1 VLTEFIQDEGLR
13 LQDAMATLAQ
23 AEANGQWNPNN
34 NAQTLWVNFKT
45 RICDKARE
53 RAKIVVP
60 KIVKDMDELKNK
72 IDLIAAD
79 PNLSEEERKLSGVVL
94 QEKLTKLEQR
104 RHRSARLTA
113 QVRNRLEGEVIG
125 TYWTEINKPRKPRD
139 LIPSVPRPATRLL
152 LPWCVSPASYAC
164 AGCLVDPPARA

>member
-34 NAQTLWVNFKT
+34 NAQTLWINFKT

-60 KIVKDMDELKNK
+60 KIVKEMDTLKNRM
-72 IDLIAAD
+72 DLIAAD
-79 PNLSEEERKLSGVVL
+79 PNLSDEERTLSGVVL
-94 QEKLTKLEQR
+94 QEELSKLEQKDI
-104 RHRSARLTA
+104 
-113 QVRNRLEGEVIG
+113 EVH
-125 TYWTEINKPRKPRD
+125 
-139 LIPSVPRPATRLL
+139 V
-152 LPWCVSPASYAC
+152 
-164 AGCLVDPPARA
+164 